1 MNRRTRVKICG
12 ITNPDDAAFAAAHGA
27 DYIGV
32 IFAESPRRVTA
43 ARAREIR
50 DTVPDASLVG
60 VFVDETVERVANTA
74 EACGLDFIQLHGHES
89 PDYCDELHQRSGVP
103 IIKTF
108 RAGEIPDA
116 ETLGHYHTTSYFLFD
131 LDKGVDDPDELARLT
146 ERLWQSASKR
156 RREGF
161 RVLIAGALTAGNVRA
176 AVDTTRA
183 FCVDVCRGVEKSPGV
198 KDHDAIVRFVSE
210 VRHGEVKQ

>member
-50 DTVPDASLVG
+50 DTVPD
-60 VFVDETVERVANTA
+60 TA

>member
-1 MNRRTRVKICG
+1 MNPRTRIKICG
-12 ITNPDDAAFAAAHGA
+12 ITNPQDAVFAAANGA

-32 IFAESPRRVTA
+32 IFAESPRRINA
-43 ARAREIR
+43 AQAREIR
-50 DTVPDASLVG
+50 DTVPETALVG
-60 VFVDETVERVANTA
+60 VFVDEAIERVANTA

-89 PDYCDELHQRSGVP
+89 PEYCDELHQRSGVP

-131 LDKGVDDPDELARLT
+131 LAKGVDDADELAQLT
-146 ERLWQSASKR
+146 ERLWESASKR

-161 RVLIAGALTAGNVRA
+161 RVLIAGALTADNVRA
-176 AVDTTRA
+176 AVHTTRA
-183 FCVDVCRGVEKSPGV
+183 FCVDVCRGVETSPGV
-198 KDHDAIVRFVSE
+198 KDRDAIVRFVSE
-210 VRHGEVKQ
+210 VRRGVEQ